1 MTCQSC
7 RSATALVFSAG
18 DLPPCNSYATIG
30 QPEPQTHYPT
40 DLHFCESCG
49 LAQLGYVP
57 PQSVTFPSSYPYT
70 SSTTKALRD
79 NFAQLYEETQRIN
92 PLGPRDLVIDIGG
105 NDGNLL
111 SNWVGKHYVLNV
123 TPEDMG
129 RRGEEERHVQH
140 LKAYWS
146 NRTATLL
153 MRKLKAE
160 GDGRGAKLITAT
172 NVFAHVPDPHDF
184 LDGVNEALA
193 PGGMFVSESH
203 YLPGLLRDAQYD
215 TLYGEHARYL
225 SLQSIRHQLEAHGFF
240 VIVARHIPTHGG
252 SIRVYAA
259 RRADHASGYNAGHIF
274 GLIGEDRIFEDNVTL
289 PDFATF
295 REKVAKH
302 RHDLRQL
309 LGNCRQ
315 MGLKVAGLGAP
326 SRASTMVSY
335 CGLSVD
341 DVAEV
346 YEHPDSHKVGRW
358 LPGSRIPVVA
368 ETERIDADVLLMFN
382 HHIAREMTEKV
393 RAKGFT
399 GRIVIPLP
407 EVRVE

>member
-1 MTCQSC
+1 MICQSC
-7 RSATALVFSAG
+7 AAETTLVFSAG
-18 DLPPCNSYATIG
+18 NLPPCNDFVPIG
-30 QPEPQTHYPT
+30 EPREQTHYPT
-40 DLHFCESCG
+40 DLYFCERCG
-49 LAQLGYVP
+49 LAQLGVVP
-57 PQSVTFPSSYPYT
+57 PQSVTFPASYPYT

-111 SNWVGKHYVLNV
+111 SHFAAHKTLNV
-123 TPEDMG
+123 TPEDVG
-129 RRGEEERHVQH
+129 QRGADLGIEHFQ
-140 LKAYWS
+140 AYWS
-146 NRTATLL
+146 HMTAATLP
-153 MRKLKAE
+153 K
-160 GDGRGAKLITAT
+160 AKLVTAT
-172 NVFAHVPDPHDF
+172 NVFAHVPDLHDF

-203 YLPGLLRDAQYD
+203 YLPDLLRNAQYD
-215 TLYGEHARYL
+215 TIYGEHARYL
-225 SLQSIRHQLEAHGFF
+225 SLQSIRRQLEANGLV
-240 VIVARHIPTHGG
+240 VIGARSIPTHGG
-252 SIRVYAA
+252 SVRVYAMRKGDGGD
-259 RRADHASGYNAGHIF
+259 RRSR
-274 GLIGEDRIFEDNVTL
+274 LELDNDLLEMPISL
-289 PDFATF
+289 PHFATF
-295 REKVAKH
+295 RARVAKH
-302 RHDLRQL
+302 RHDLRRL
-309 LGNCRQ
+309 LGECRSL
-315 MGLKVAGLGAP
+315 GLKVAGLGAP

-346 YEHPDSHKVGRW
+346 YEHPDSHKCGHW
-358 LPGSRIPVVA
+358 LPGTRIPVVA
-368 ETERIDADVLLMFN
+368 EPARIEADVLVMFN